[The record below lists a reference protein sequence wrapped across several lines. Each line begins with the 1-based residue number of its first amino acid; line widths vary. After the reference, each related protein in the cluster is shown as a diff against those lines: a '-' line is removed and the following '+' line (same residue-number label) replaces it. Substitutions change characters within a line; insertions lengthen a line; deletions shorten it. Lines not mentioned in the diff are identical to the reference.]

1 SYLVGTPFFENKA
14 PITSWENLTLEAIHI
29 NFVQYFMGGTLLAI
43 ITGALFFI
51 TALIFLKIV
60 RKKA

>member
-1 SYLVGTPFFENKA
+1 
-14 PITSWENLTLEAIHI
+14 
-29 NFVQYFMGGTLLAI
+29 MGGTLLAI